1 MILRYCQAKGN
12 RIFSQDNGKSYN
24 KFRFT
29 SLREARLATIKLID
43 STEDIFRSTSLRRGQ
58 TFVSIKPV
66 MQIILN
72 KKGNVQSNLHKAL
85 SIIVCGYPIPVKGIH
100 KIRMHYMV
108 FPFISLVRF
117 PAGSQPPDQYIHIK
131 QLHLLMLKKQKLL
144 LFEGI
149 CRNSLQYPSA
159 FPTMNFI
166 SLGHMLLSIAF
177 QQEIDYSGVIGFTA
191 GTANVSE

>member
-1 MILRYCQAKGN
+1 MIRHLL
-12 RIFSQDNGKSYN
+12 S
-24 KFRFT
+24 
-29 SLREARLATIKLID
+29 
-43 STEDIFRSTSLRRGQ
+43 
-58 TFVSIKPV
+58 KPV
-66 MQIILN
+66 DFYLHIILHIP
-72 KKGNVQSNLHKAL
+72 SNLHKAL

-149 CRNSLQYPSA
+149 CRKQPAISFCFSNHEFHFPGAYAFIHCISA
-159 FPTMNFI
+159 GNRLFRSYRFHSRYSKRFRMKVGII
-166 SLGHMLLSIAF
+166 SALC
-177 QQEIDYSGVIGFTA
+177 YS
-191 GTANVSE
+191 NL